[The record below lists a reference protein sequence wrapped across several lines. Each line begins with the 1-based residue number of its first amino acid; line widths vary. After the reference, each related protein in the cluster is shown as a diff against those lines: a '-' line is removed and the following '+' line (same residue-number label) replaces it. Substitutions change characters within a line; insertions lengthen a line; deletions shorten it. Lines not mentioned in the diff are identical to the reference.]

1 MAECSSFDLETAEH
15 ARRFLSKLQ
24 IIRHG
29 ASLGGVESLVSLPVL
44 TSHYK
49 QPPENLKAAGITEGT
64 IRFSVG
70 IENPNDLWADIE
82 QALTQRISHTRSLLY
97 KLSLEK

>member
-1 MAECSSFDLETAEH
+1 MRGFGGMFAFDLATADE

-24 IIRHG
+24 IFRHG

-49 QPPENLKAAGITEGT
+49 QPPENLKAAGIGEGT
-64 IRFSVG
+64 IRLSVG
-70 IENPNDLWADIE
+70 IENPKIFPTFVGVKILNKPYS
-82 QALTQRISHTRSLLY
+82 T
-97 KLSLEK
+97 